1 MPQAT
6 ASYLV
11 VSALADAPLRLT
23 DEEQEEFR
31 RASRELTK
39 NALRIEAWLAF
50 FLIPCFGVLD
60 WVVLPDHF
68 RTFMFLR
75 LAGSAIALTT
85 ALACRSQSDFVTRN
99 IEAISIA
106 FHVFLT
112 TVIATM
118 CWFDGG
124 LDSPYYAGMVVI
136 YLGFGHFQ
144 LMPLAKAAL
153 VPVLSYIIYVAP
165 ALTGTIQISDPASA
179 INNQFFLLSFGFITV
194 VSCNQKLRLQMR
206 QFLTNLSLDRART
219 EAEQANE
226 QLKQLDKMK
235 SQFFANITHELRTPL
250 TMILAPVESV
260 NDGARGVVPQHLA
273 PTLKDVWRNGLKLLK
288 LINDLLDFSKLE
300 EGFARLRIEET
311 NLAEFVRQITG
322 YAADMAARKEITLS
336 FEVVGDPGVMHLDQE
351 KLERIVVNLVDN
363 ALKFTPIAGRVEVTL
378 DCTETDAVVRVKD
391 NGIGIAADA
400 LERVFERFTQA
411 DGSIHRQFG
420 GTGIGLAFARE
431 LARLHGGDIT
441 VASEP
446 GQGSTFTLLLR
457 RGRDHYDPRL
467 MDRRKKA
474 APAGTT
480 NRGDDAGPAEWARHL
495 TERQDYKFQG
505 IDEAT
510 ERRAVPRSDDEGKN
524 SKILIVEDN
533 PDILRL
539 LNLELSVEHSVYV
552 AKDGRQGIELALR
565 EEPDVILT
573 DFMMPEVDGLTLI
586 RTLREERR
594 TADIPIIMLTAK
606 GDVENRLAA
615 AEAGADLYLSKPF
628 STREVRAAV
637 NAQLKRRG
645 RQVGNIIRAQVQSL
659 ELISASLAHE
669 IHNPLAYIK
678 NANTIVTENIE
689 KLLRIITDETLSD
702 ADKAKRIDA
711 IRNRLGRSTTIAD
724 QGVERISQIVDLV
737 RRYARAGYSPEP
749 VTFSIDD
756 SLRDVLRLIHRPHDG
771 VTLHPELGA
780 GEALLR
786 VRPEELHL
794 VCRNLIQNAVEAI
807 GEQGDVWISARR
819 DAGDIL
825 IAIRDNGP
833 GINRDHMARIFTPF
847 FSTKET
853 GKGMGIGLSIA
864 FQIIN
869 NAGGSIE
876 VASTLGEGATFTVR
890 IPVMTEP

>member
-1 MPQAT
+1 MSDAAT
-6 ASYLV
+6 SIAS
-11 VSALADAPLRLT
+11 APADAPLRLT
-23 DEEQEEFR
+23 GAELEEFR
-31 RASRELTK
+31 RQTREMSR
-39 NALRIEAWLAF
+39 NALQTEAWLAF

-60 WVVLPDHF
+60 RIVLPDYF
-68 RTFMFLR
+68 GTFMLLR
-75 LAGSAIALTT
+75 LAGSIIALAT
-85 ALACRSQSDFVTRN
+85 ALACRSGSPFVLRN
-99 IEAISIA
+99 IEGISIA
-106 FHVFLT
+106 FHVCLT
-112 TVIATM
+112 TVIAIM

-124 LDSPYYAGMVVI
+124 LDSAYYAGMVLI

-165 ALTGTIQISDPASA
+165 ALTGSVHISSPASA
-179 INNQFFLLSFGFITV
+179 INNQFFLISFGFITI
-194 VSCNQKLRLQMR
+194 VSCNQKLQLQMR
-206 QFLTNLSLDRART
+206 QFLTNLNLERART
-219 EAEQANE
+219 EAERANE
-226 QLKQLDKMK
+226 QLKQLDRMK

-260 NDGARGVVPQHLA
+260 NDGARGVVPAHLA
-273 PTLKDVWRNGLKLLK
+273 PTFKDVWRNGLKLLK

-311 NLAEFVRQITG
+311 HLPEFVRQITG
-322 YAADMAARKEITLS
+322 YAADMAARKEIALT
-336 FEVVGDPGVMHLDQE
+336 FEVRSEPGTMFLDQE
-351 KLERIVVNLVDN
+351 KLERIVVNLIDN
-363 ALKFTPIAGRVEVTL
+363 ALKFTPIAGKVVVTI
-378 DCTETDAVVRVKD
+378 DTDDTHAFVRVKD

-441 VASEP
+441 VTSEP
-446 GQGSTFTLLLR
+446 GKGSVFTLALR
-457 RGRDHYDPRL
+457 LGRDHYDPRL

-474 APAGTT
+474 APAGAT

-510 ERRAVPRSDDEGKN
+510 ERRAVPRSDDEGKS

-586 RTLREERR
+586 RTLREDRR

-615 AEAGADLYLSKPF
+615 TEAGADLYLSKPF
-628 STREVRAAV
+628 STREVRTAV

-678 NANTIVTENIE
+678 NANTIVAENLE
-689 KLLRIITDETLSD
+689 KLLRVMSDETLSD
-702 ADKAKRIDA
+702 EERTRRIET

-737 RRYARAGYSPEP
+737 RRYARAGYSPDP
-749 VTFSIDD
+749 IAFSVDD
-756 SLRDVLRLIHRPHDG
+756 SLRDVLRLIHRPHET
-771 VTLHPELGA
+771 VALHADLSA
-780 GEALLR
+780 GEATLR

-807 GEQGDVWISARR
+807 GEQGDVWVTARR
-819 DAGDIL
+819 DGGDLL
-825 IAIRDNGP
+825 ISVRDNGP
-833 GINRDHMARIFTPF
+833 GIGREHMARIFTPF

-864 FQIIN
+864 FQVVN
-869 NAGGSIE
+869 NAGGTIE

-890 IPVMTEP
+890 IPMLTPP

>member
-11 VSALADAPLRLT
+11 VSALADAPLSLT

-31 RASRELTK
+31 RQSRGLTK
-39 NALRIEAWLAF
+39 AALQTEAWLAF
-50 FLIPCFGVLD
+50 FLIPCFGILD
-60 WVVLPDHF
+60 WVVLPDYF
-68 RTFMFLR
+68 GTFMLLR
-75 LAGSAIALTT
+75 LAASLVSLATAI
-85 ALACRSQSDFVTRN
+85 ACRSQSDFVLRH
-99 IEAISIA
+99 IETISIA
-106 FHVFLT
+106 FHVSIT
-112 TVIATM
+112 SAIATM

-124 LDSPYYAGMVVI
+124 LDSPYYAGMVLV

-144 LMPLAKAAL
+144 LMPLAKAIL
-153 VPVLSYIIYVAP
+153 VPVLSYIIYIAP
-165 ALTGTIQISDPASA
+165 ALSGATHVASPASA
-179 INNQFFLLSFGFITV
+179 INNQFFLVSFGFVTV

-206 QFLTNLSLDRART
+206 QFLTNRSLDLART
-219 EAEQANE
+219 EAERANE
-226 QLKQLDKMK
+226 KLKQLDRMK

-250 TMILAPVESV
+250 TMILAPVESA
-260 NDGARGVVPQHLA
+260 NDGARGVVPAHLA

-311 NLAEFVRQITG
+311 DLPGFVRQITG
-322 YAADMAARKEITLS
+322 YAADMAARKEISLS
-336 FEVVGDPGVMHLDQE
+336 FVVSEDPGTMHLDHE
-351 KLERIVVNLVDN
+351 KLERIIVNLVDN
-363 ALKFTPIAGRVEVTL
+363 ALKFTPIAGHVQVTI
-378 DCTETDAVVRVKD
+378 DCSPTHAFVRVKD
-391 NGIGIAADA
+391 NGIGIAPEA

-431 LARLHGGDIT
+431 LARLHGGDISVT
-441 VASEP
+441 SEA
-446 GQGSTFTLLLR
+446 GAGSVFTLSLR
-457 RGRDHYDPRL
+457 RGRDHYDPNL
-467 MDRRKKA
+467 MDRRKNA
-474 APAGTT
+474 APAGAAI
-480 NRGDDAGPAEWARHL
+480 RGDDAGPAEWARHL
-495 TERQDYKFQG
+495 TERLDYKFQG

-510 ERRAVPRSDDEGKN
+510 ERRAVPRSDDQGKT
-524 SKILIVEDN
+524 SKVLIVEDN

-573 DFMMPEVDGLTLI
+573 DFMMPEVDGLSLI
-586 RTLREERR
+586 RTLRAESR

-689 KLLRIITDETLSD
+689 KLLRIIADPALSD
-702 ADKAKRIDA
+702 DEKTKRIDA

-756 SLRDVLRLIHRPHDG
+756 SLQDVLRLIHRPHDT
-771 VTLHPELGA
+771 VSLHPDLTA
-780 GEALLR
+780 GDALLR

-807 GEQGDVWISARR
+807 GERGDVWISARR
-819 DAGDIL
+819 EGDD
-825 IAIRDNGP
+825 IAIVIRDNGP
-833 GINRDHMARIFTPF
+833 GINREHMSRIFTPF

-864 FQIIN
+864 FQIVN

-890 IPVMTEP
+890 IPVMTPA